1 MQEHS
6 TLLLLAIHQN
16 SHRMLEANMAHILRF
31 LYRRHRI
38 QYLLIDE
45 SSFFIFDLLI
55 LKTGA
60 FVEFTFLYDTMVAVS
75 LHTQTFIRIPL
86 FVTIVA
92 FFGFVADAAAS
103 AVAALIESVFSSFCA
118 LSLSSSAPRSR

>member
-45 SSFFIFDLLI
+45 STPKEVRFW
-55 LKTGA
+55 KKW
-60 FVEFTFLYDTMVAVS
+60 V
-75 LHTQTFIRIPL
+75 P
-86 FVTIVA
+86 
-92 FFGFVADAAAS
+92 
-103 AVAALIESVFSSFCA
+103 
-118 LSLSSSAPRSR
+118 

>member
-1 MQEHS
+1 MQEHG

-45 SSFFIFDLLI
+45 SSFFCVCIYRKVTYPERGKI
-55 LKTGA
+55 LEEMGTLTWVDIIVLQRYFYDDTGG
-60 FVEFTFLYDTMVAVS
+60 TDM
-75 LHTQTFIRIPL
+75 RPL
-86 FVTIVA
+86 DRNA
-92 FFGFVADAAAS
+92 
-103 AVAALIESVFSSFCA
+103 
-118 LSLSSSAPRSR
+118 